1 MVSLH
6 FSHECCKHPW
16 LSVQPEVCLQRV
28 RKAVHGHTRSI
39 HVVGFKISWV
49 RAGCEKRL
57 CDVRLSGHCML
68 FLWLSCAK
76 EFGYLAFWS
85 RHFHWRWM
93 YGYMAH
99 CILECQS
106 SNTEFLQA
114 YITNWYAFWEPAC
127 QPWHATSARL
137 IVSTNWQRKEEAKS
151 SKRKA
156 SAAKRIIGR
165 AFK

>member
-1 MVSLH
+1 MSAASILDSLCSLR
-6 FSHECCKHPW
+6 FVYKEWERLSMATQEASMLSDSRSPG
-16 LSVQPEVCLQRV
+16 SVQGAKR
-28 RKAVHGHTRSI
+28 
-39 HVVGFKISWV
+39 
-49 RAGCEKRL
+49 GCVMLGCR
-57 CDVRLSGHCML
+57 GHCML

-106 SNTEFLQA
+106 SNTEFLQE
-114 YITNWYAFWEPAC
+114 YITNWYAFWKPAC